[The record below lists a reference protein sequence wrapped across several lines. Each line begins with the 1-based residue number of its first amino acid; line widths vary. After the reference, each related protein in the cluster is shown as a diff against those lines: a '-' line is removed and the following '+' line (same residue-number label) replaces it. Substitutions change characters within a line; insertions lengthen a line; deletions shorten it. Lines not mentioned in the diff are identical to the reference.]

1 MNLAQIAVSET
12 NSNSSKIF
20 TSIINNMITDIP
32 RTIISIQKPHLSA
45 WSCRIAWILPVSSHD
60 FAFSFFG
67 CFIDRFIDL
76 LRDIRETCDGGLE
89 MKSLAMII
97 CLVLLIGIDNAA
109 VPQWVQPGVTAT
121 YGLNP

>member
-1 MNLAQIAVSET
+1 
-12 NSNSSKIF
+12 
-20 TSIINNMITDIP
+20 
-32 RTIISIQKPHLSA
+32 
-45 WSCRIAWILPVSSHD
+45 
-60 FAFSFFG
+60 
-67 CFIDRFIDL
+67 
-76 LRDIRETCDGGLE
+76 